1 MTCKNGNIMGINKI
15 NTLKTTAKSRA
26 KALKRQEDE
35 KLKEAAR
42 EVISGNTES
51 FEIIVSALEKKVLAT
66 CYNFVNNA
74 EETQEMA
81 QEVFLKVF
89 KSLKRFKFN
98 SALSTWVY
106 RICVNCCIDTIN
118 NKKRK
123 FNNQALGGDIHEQ
136 TASKVTVADSVD
148 KIIIKKEINEK
159 LLNEIMNLSPKH
171 KEAIVLHDFNYLSCK
186 EIAQI
191 TKNSEGTIMSRLFHA
206 RKKLYSRLKGY
217 MRVDG

>member
-1 MTCKNGNIMGINKI
+1 MGKKEI
-15 NTLKTTAKSRA
+15 KTALSTAKQRA

-35 KLKEAAR
+35 KLKAAAR
-42 EVISGNTES
+42 EVISGNNES

-74 EETQEMA
+74 EEAQEMA

-136 TASKVTVADSVD
+136 TAAASVVADSVD
-148 KIIIKKEINEK
+148 KIILKKEINEK
-159 LLNEIMNLSPKH
+159 LLNEIMKLSPKH
-171 KEAIVLHDFNYLSCK
+171 REAIVLHDFNYLSCK

-206 RKKLYSRLKGY
+206 RKKLYAKLKNY
-217 MRVDG
+217 MSIGG